1 MTCKDCLH
9 RDVCRCDVYF
19 VINEKEMKEIQLQD
33 CDKVEDKCEH
43 FKNKADVVE
52 VKRGKWEEKTFIVF
66 DSEIKLGYKC
76 SECNTTWDTNTNYC
90 SNCGAKMDGERKC
103 DNG

>member
-9 RDVCRCDVYF
+9 CGICRCDVYF

-33 CDKVEDKCEH
+33 CDKVEDKCDH

-52 VKRGKWEEKTFIVF
+52 VVRCKNCVYANEK
-66 DSEIKLGYKC
+66 G
-76 SECNTTWDTNTNYC
+76 DTCYFGEGRFVTPEHYC
-90 SNCGAKMDGERKC
+90 SNGERKC